1 MRYEID
7 IFHYIDIY
15 KRHLKR
21 MVFLI
26 IIAMLVTLM
35 IQSMQPTTYRSTL
48 TAISSRGASQQA
60 RGIGKI
66 LGLSMNVSSDEI
78 IFSMLKSRRMK
89 TDINRHFGQKLKPKV
104 WWRLDTYEVQGGF
117 IIEVTGSNPELTRDI
132 ANFAAKNV
140 DEINKEL
147 AISTELGMVKVL
159 DHALKGEPI
168 KKDASKKTVASGFFV
183 FSIYTLFIFFR
194 EYFSQLKRSKGQ

>member
-26 IIAMLVTLM
+26 IIAILVTLM
-35 IQSMQPTTYRSTL
+35 IQSMQPITYKSTL
-48 TAISSRGASQQA
+48 TAISSRRASQA
-60 RGIGKI
+60 SGVGKI
-66 LGLSMNVSSDEI
+66 LGLSMDVSSDDI
-78 IFSMLKSRRMK
+78 IFSMLKSRRMR
-89 TDINRHFGQKLKPKV
+89 TDINRHFEQKLKPKV
-104 WWRLDTYEVQGGF
+104 WWRLDTYEVPGGF
-117 IIEVTGSNPELTRDI
+117 IIEVTGSDPELTRDI

-140 DEINKEL
+140 DEINKDIKL
-147 AISTELGMVKVL
+147 GTELGMVMVL
-159 DHALKGEPI
+159 DYALEGTPI
-168 KKDASKKTVASGFFV
+168 NEDVSKKTVASGFFV

-194 EYFSQLKRSKGQ
+194 EYFSHLKKSRGR